1 MTLNGHHP
9 EPRQPDEITGS
20 RNALPAV
27 PPSATFTNCE
37 RCGQRCRIM
46 PGHLHNRCVICIGIL
61 QQQAKADERTPW
73 LWWTGL
79 ALIGL
84 LITTAVIAISKIL
97 GSMP

>member
-37 RCGQRCRIM
+37 RCGQRCRVM
-46 PGHLHNRCVICIGIL
+46 PQRLHNRCVIC
-61 QQQAKADERTPW
+61 DEIMRRQEKPEGRTW
-73 LWWTGL
+73 IWWVGL
-79 ALIGL
+79 VLVGLIVVGS
-84 LITTAVIAISKIL
+84 VIAISRIL
-97 GSMP
+97 GSTP

>member
-20 RNALPAV
+20 RNAMPAHV
-27 PPSATFTNCE
+27 PSAMFANCE
-37 RCGQRCRIM
+37 RCGQRCRVM
-46 PGHLHNRCVICIGIL
+46 PGHLHNRCVICVEIL
-61 QQQAKADERTPW
+61 QRQATPEQSPW

-84 LITTAVIAISKIL
+84 LVTGSVIAIVKIL